1 MIAGWVI
8 ILVALIYLSAL
19 FTVAHFGDL
28 YGERFLKGPLRSTIY
43 ALTLAV
49 YCTSWTFFGSVGLAS
64 STGLDFLGIY
74 FGPILVISFGHG
86 FVKRVVHLTK
96 SQNILS
102 VSDFVAARYGK
113 SSRVAAIVAF
123 IAVIGSIPYIAL
135 QLKAITISLKTL
147 LDSIPGGVAGITT
160 PTLGALAF
168 VVAFVLAGFTVT
180 FGTRH
185 IDSREHH
192 TGLTIA
198 VAFESA
204 IKLAAFLAV
213 GVFVVWGMF
222 GGIGP
227 LIDMVKS
234 RADIT
239 PLVDRSNGFATVF
252 AMILLSFLII
262 LLLPRQFHMTMV
274 ENRDELDTKRAAWMF
289 PIYLVL
295 INLFVIPIAL
305 SSNLVFPPGMIDR
318 DMAILELP
326 LKAGNGIIALIVFLG
341 GLSAATAMVIV
352 ECVALGTMISNDLVM
367 PLLPTGRKL
376 FRDRSGDLGSQIL
389 WIRRIGI
396 ILILLLGF
404 VYFQSTSDAALA
416 SIGLVS
422 FAAIAQIAP
431 SFFGGLFWRRGTAL
445 GATAGLLSGLI
456 VWIYTLVL
464 PNLANPAL
472 FGIENLLRYGPF
484 DITWLKPTSLFGFD
498 FSPIANGAFFSLLTN
513 IAFFVAFSFVRAPSQ
528 IESNQADFF
537 VEAKNPLTKFNFRL
551 WRSSI
556 TVGDLKKLVA
566 RYLGAER
573 TQAAFLAYHGNYE
586 ADEQLASIEIIRF
599 AEYQLAS
606 AIGAASSRRVI
617 SILLSKGNVT
627 RTDALQLLDEASA
640 ALQQNR
646 ELLQH
651 ALDHARQGVTVFDS
665 NRTLLCWNR
674 AFQTLFDLP
683 DHMINVGTPLE
694 HIIRY
699 NTARNFYGP
708 GQNEIYFRRRY
719 ESFIRD
725 THPVRIRTHPSER
738 WLEIRSEHL
747 PDGGIV
753 TTYTDITETVKAEES
768 LSSANQLLESRVRE
782 RTEELLRLNREL
794 SDAKAEA
801 DDANL
806 SKTRF
811 LAAASHDI
819 LQPLNAARLYS
830 AALLEKEIAT
840 SEGQLVQNVATSL
853 EAVEEILTTLL
864 DISRLDAGAQKPEL
878 SDFPIEDLFSQLRIE
893 LEPSAQEKG
902 LTLDFIHSSLA
913 VRSDKRLLRRM
924 MQNLVSN
931 AIKYTPQGRVLVGCR
946 RRGSVVSI
954 SIIDSG
960 IGIPLGQRKAIFKEF
975 RRLDEGTKVARGLG
989 LGLSIVERIARLLK
1003 HPLKLQSVVGQG
1015 SHFSIEVPLSVKSI
1029 RKSKELIPR
1038 GQQVSIPNNLPILVI
1053 DNDEMILEGMK
1064 LLMSGWGC
1072 TVYTAKDGATALREF
1087 GAADTHHPLII
1098 ADYHLDYETGL
1109 DVIRSLRKQSGSD
1122 IPAILL
1128 TADRSKLVREHTQ
1141 AEGISL
1147 LHKPVKPASLRAVIM
1162 QAVLKMKVK
1171 NSSDQT
1177 LKDDHI

>member
-8 ILVALIYLSAL
+8 ILVALVYLSAL
-19 FTVAHFGDL
+19 FTIAHFGDL
-28 YGERFLKGPLRSTIY
+28 FGERFLKGPLRSTIY

-74 FGPILVISFGHG
+74 LGPILVIGLGHG
-86 FVKRVVHLTK
+86 FVRRVVQLTK

-147 LDSIPGGVAGITT
+147 LDAVPGGVAGIST

-168 VVAFVLAGFTVT
+168 VVAVVLAGFTVT

-198 VAFESA
+198 LAFESA

-213 GVFVVWGMF
+213 GVFVVWNMF
-222 GGIGP
+222 GGLGP
-227 LIDMVKS
+227 LIEMVKS
-234 RADIT
+234 RSDIT
-239 PLVDRSNGFATVF
+239 PLIDRSNGFATVF
-252 AMILLSFLII
+252 AMTLLSFLII

-289 PIYLVL
+289 PTYLFL
-295 INLFVIPIAL
+295 INIFVIPIAL

-326 LKAGNGIIALIVFLG
+326 LKAGNGVIALIVFLG

-367 PLLPTGRKL
+367 PLLPTGGKL

-389 WIRRIGI
+389 WIRRVGI
-396 ILILLLGF
+396 IIVLLLGF
-404 VYFQSTSDAALA
+404 VYFQSTSEAALA

-431 SFFGGLFWRRGTAL
+431 SFFGGLLWRRGTAL
-445 GATAGLLSGLI
+445 GATAGLLSGLL

-464 PNLANPAL
+464 PNLANPAF

-484 DITWLKPTSLFGFD
+484 GLTIFKPTSLFGFEL
-498 FSPIANGAFFSLLTN
+498 SPIANGALFSLLTN
-513 IAFFVAFSFVRAPSQ
+513 LIFFVAFSFLRLPTQ
-528 IESNQADFF
+528 IESLQAELF
-537 VEAKNPLTKFNFRL
+537 VKTRNPLTKFNFRL

-556 TVGDLKKLVA
+556 TIGDLKNSSHAISVRSEPK
-566 RYLGAER
+566 RP
-573 TQAAFLAYHGNYE
+573 FLAYPGGFE
-586 ADEQLASIEIIRF
+586 PDDQLASLEIIRF
-599 AEYQLAS
+599 AEFQLAS

-627 RTDALQLLDEASA
+627 RIDALQLLDDASA

-665 NRTLLCWNR
+665 NHTLLCWNR
-674 AFQTLFDLP
+674 AFQILFDLP
-683 DHMINVGTPLE
+683 DRLIHVGTPLE
-694 HIIRY
+694 QIIRY

-708 GQNEIYFRRRY
+708 GHSEVFYKRRF

-738 WLEIRSEHL
+738 WIEIRSVHL

-753 TTYTDITETVKAEES
+753 TTYTDITETVKAEEN
-768 LSSANQLLESRVRE
+768 LSSANLLLESRVRE

-830 AALLEKEIAT
+830 AALLEKDIPA
-840 SEGQLVQNVATSL
+840 SEGQLVHNVAASL

-878 SDFPIEDLFSQLRIE
+878 SDFPLDDLFSQLRIE
-893 LEPSAQEKG
+893 LEPSAKEKG
-902 LTLDFIHSSLA
+902 LELRFVHSSLA

-924 MQNLVSN
+924 LQNLISN
-931 AIKYTPQGRVLVGCR
+931 AIKYTPEGRVIVGCR
-946 RRGSVVSI
+946 RRGSYVSI
-954 SIIDSG
+954 SIIDTG
-960 IGIPLGQRKAIFKEF
+960 IGIPAGQRKAIFKEF
-975 RRLDEGTKVARGLG
+975 RRLEEGTKIARGLG
-989 LGLSIVERIARLLK
+989 LGLSIVERISRLLK
-1003 HPLKLQSVVGQG
+1003 HPLILHSDMKRG
-1015 SHFSIEVPLSVKSI
+1015 SHFSVEVPLSV
-1029 RKSKELIPR
+1029 RKVKKIKDMAPR
-1038 GQQVSIPNNLPILVI
+1038 RQQISIPDNLPVLVI

-1072 TVYTAKDGATALREF
+1072 IVYTARDRASAIQQFESSTF
-1087 GAADTHHPLII
+1087 HFPLII
-1098 ADYHLDYETGL
+1098 ADYHLDHETGL
-1109 DVIRSLRKQSGSD
+1109 DVIDALREKFD
-1122 IPAILL
+1122 KDLPAILL
-1128 TADRSKLVREHTQ
+1128 TADRSKQVRERTQ
-1141 AEGISL
+1141 ADDIFL
-1147 LHKPVKPASLRAVIM
+1147 LHKPVKPASLRALVM
-1162 QAVLKMKVK
+1162 QTVLAMKMR
-1171 NSSDQT
+1171 SSAAE
-1177 LKDDHI
+1177 

>member
-8 ILVALIYLSAL
+8 ILVALVYLSAL

-28 YGERFLKGPLRSTIY
+28 YGGRFLKGPLRSTIY

-74 FGPILVISFGHG
+74 LGPILVIGFGHR

-113 SSRVAAIVAF
+113 SSRVAAIVAL

-147 LDSIPGGVAGITT
+147 LDSVPDGVAGLST

-168 VVAFVLAGFTVT
+168 VVALVLAGFTVT

-227 LIDMVKS
+227 LIEVVKS
-234 RADIT
+234 RPDIT
-239 PLVDRSNGFATVF
+239 PLIDRSNGFATVF
-252 AMILLSFLII
+252 AMTLLSFLII

-289 PIYLVL
+289 PAYLIL
-295 INLFVIPIAL
+295 INIFVIPIAL
-305 SSNLVFPPGMIDR
+305 GSNLIFPPGMIDR

-326 LKAGNGIIALIVFLG
+326 LKAGNGVIALIVFLG

-367 PLLPTGRKL
+367 PLLPTSRKL
-376 FRDRSGDLGSQIL
+376 FRERSGDLGSQIL
-389 WIRRIGI
+389 TIRRIGI
-396 ILILLLGF
+396 VVILLLGL
-404 VYFQSTSDAALA
+404 VYFQSTSDATLA

-445 GATAGLLSGLI
+445 GATAGLLAGTF

-484 DITWLKPTSLFGFD
+484 GLAFLKPTALFGLEL
-498 FSPIANGAFFSLLTN
+498 STIANGAFFSLLTN
-513 IAFFVAFSFVRAPSQ
+513 LTFFIAFSFVRAPTQ
-528 IESNQADFF
+528 IESIQADFF
-537 VEAKNPLTKFNFRL
+537 VEAKNPLTNFNFRL

-566 RYLGAER
+566 RYLGAEQ
-573 TQAAFLAYHGNYE
+573 TQAAFLAYPGNYE
-586 ADEQLASIEIIRF
+586 TDDQLASIEIIRF
-599 AEYQLAS
+599 AEFQLAS
-606 AIGAASSRRVI
+606 AIGAASSRRII
-617 SILLSKGNVT
+617 SILLSRGNVT

-651 ALDHARQGVTVFDS
+651 ALNHARQGVTVFDS
-665 NRTLLCWNR
+665 NQTLLCWNR

-683 DHMINVGTPLE
+683 DHMIHVGTPLE

-699 NTARNFYGP
+699 NTARQFYGP
-708 GQNEIYFRRRY
+708 GQSEIYFKRRF

-725 THPVRIRTHPSER
+725 THPVRIRTHPAER
-738 WLEIRSEHL
+738 WIEIRSEHL

-753 TTYTDITETVKAEES
+753 TTYTDITETVKAEED
-768 LSSANQLLESRVRE
+768 LFSANQLLESRVRE

-830 AALLEKEIAT
+830 AALLEKDIP
-840 SEGQLVQNVATSL
+840 SSDGQLVQNVATSL

-893 LEPSAQEKG
+893 LEPSAKERG
-902 LTLDFIHSSLA
+902 LDLRFVHTSLA

-924 MQNLVSN
+924 IQNLVSN

-946 RRGSVVSI
+946 RRGSVISI
-954 SIIDSG
+954 SIIDTG
-960 IGIPLGQRKAIFKEF
+960 IGIPRDQRKAVFKEF

-989 LGLSIVERIARLLK
+989 LGLSIVERISRLLK
-1003 HPLKLQSVVGQG
+1003 HPLKLHSDVGRG
-1015 SHFSIEVPLSVKSI
+1015 SHFSIDVPLSVKTI
-1029 RKSKELIPR
+1029 KKSRDMGPR
-1038 GQQVSIPNNLPILVI
+1038 GQQISIPKGLPVLVI

-1072 TVYTAKDGATALREF
+1072 KIYTAKDGATALKEF
-1087 GAADTHHPLII
+1087 EQSTTQYPLII
-1098 ADYHLDYETGL
+1098 ADYHLDHETGL
-1109 DVIRSLRKQSGSD
+1109 DVIQSLREKFGLD
-1122 IPAILL
+1122 LPAILL
-1128 TADRSKLVREHTQ
+1128 TADRSKLVRERTQ
-1141 AEGISL
+1141 AEGIFL
-1147 LHKPVKPASLRAVIM
+1147 LHKPMKPASLRSVIM
-1162 QAVLKMKVK
+1162 QSVLAMKTR
-1171 NSSDQT
+1171 SSAAE
-1177 LKDDHI
+1177 

>member
-1 MIAGWVI
+1 MIADWVI

-19 FTVAHFGDL
+19 FTIAHFGDL
-28 YGERFLKGPLRSTIY
+28 YGERLLNGRFRSSIY

-64 STGLDFLGIY
+64 LTGLDFLGIY
-74 FGPILVISFGHG
+74 LGPILVIGFGHG
-86 FVKRVVHLTK
+86 FVRRVVQLTK

-113 SSRVAAIVAF
+113 SSRVAALVAF

-135 QLKAITISLKTL
+135 QLKAITVSLKTL
-147 LDSIPGGVAGITT
+147 LDAVPGSVAGVST
-160 PTLGALAF
+160 PTSGALALA
-168 VVAFVLAGFTVT
+168 VAIVLAGFTVT

-204 IKLAAFLAV
+204 IKLIAFLTV

-222 GGIGP
+222 DGIGP
-227 LIDMVKS
+227 LITVIQS
-234 RADIT
+234 RPDIT
-239 PLVDRSNGFATVF
+239 PLMDRSSGFTTVL
-252 AMILLSFLII
+252 AMMLLSFLII

-289 PIYLVL
+289 PTYLVL

-305 SSNLVFPPGMIDR
+305 GSNLIFPPGMIDR

-326 LKAGNGIIALIVFLG
+326 LKAGNGFIALIVFLG

-367 PLLPTGRKL
+367 PFLPTGRRL
-376 FRDRSGDLGSQIL
+376 FRDRAGDLGSQIL

-396 ILILLLGF
+396 VVILFLGF
-404 VYFQSTSDAALA
+404 VYFRSTSDAALA

-445 GATAGLLSGLI
+445 GATAGLVSGLL

-464 PNLANPAL
+464 PNLANPGL
-472 FGIENLLRYGPF
+472 FGIDDLLRSGPLG
-484 DITWLKPTSLFGFD
+484 IVALKPTSLFGTEL
-498 FSPIANGAFFSLLTN
+498 SPIANGAFFSLLVN
-513 IAFFVAFSFVRAPSQ
+513 LVFYIAFSYLRSPSQ
-528 IESNQADFF
+528 IETLQADLF
-537 VEAKNPLTKFNFRL
+537 VNPRNPLKNFNFRL
-551 WRSSI
+551 WRTSI
-556 TVGDLKKLVA
+556 TIGDLKKVVA
-566 RYLGAER
+566 RYLGFER
-573 TQAAFLAYHGNYE
+573 TNSAFLTYPGNIGDDDQP
-586 ADEQLASIEIIRF
+586 ATIEIIRF
-599 AEYQLAS
+599 AEFQLAS
-606 AIGAASSRRVI
+606 AVGAASSRRI
-617 SILLSKGNVT
+617 LSMLLSKGNVT
-627 RTDALQLLDEASA
+627 RSDALQLLDEASA

-665 NRTLLCWNR
+665 NQNLLCWNR

-683 DHMINVGTPLE
+683 DHIIHVGTPLE
-694 HIIRY
+694 EIIKY
-699 NTARNFYGP
+699 NTSRNFYGP
-708 GQNEIYFRRRY
+708 GKSDFYFRRRF
-719 ESFIRD
+719 ESFIND
-725 THPVRIRTHPSER
+725 THPVRIRTYPNKR
-738 WLEIRSEHL
+738 WLEVRSEHL

-753 TTYTDITETVKAEES
+753 TTYTDITETVKAEED

-830 AALLEKEIAT
+830 SALLEKGNAQSDGE
-840 SEGQLVQNVATSL
+840 LVQNVATSL

-878 SDFPIEDLFSQLRIE
+878 SDFLIDDLFTQLRIE
-893 LEPSAQEKG
+893 LEPSAKEKG
-902 LTLDFIHSSLA
+902 IRLDFVKSRLA
-913 VRSDKRLLRRM
+913 VRSDRRLLRRM
-924 MQNLVSN
+924 LQNLISN
-931 AIKYTPQGRVLVGCR
+931 AIKYTPKGRVLIGCR
-946 RRGSVVSI
+946 RRRDRIIVSV
-954 SIIDSG
+954 IDTG
-960 IGIPLGQRKAIFKEF
+960 LGIPAEQKKTIFKEF
-975 RRLDEGTKVARGLG
+975 KRLDEGAKVARGLG
-989 LGLSIVERIARLLK
+989 LGLSIVERISRLLK
-1003 HPLKLQSVVGQG
+1003 HPIKLLSEPGRG
-1015 SHFSIEVPLSVKSI
+1015 SHFSFEVPLSV
-1029 RKSKELIPR
+1029 R
-1038 GQQVSIPNNLPILVI
+1038 GAKKLSVAPITPTRSSLPLNFPILVI

-1064 LLMSGWGC
+1064 ILLEGWGC
-1072 TVYTAKDGATALREF
+1072 IVNTAKDGAEANTVF
-1087 GAADTHHPLII
+1087 KQGDKQHPLII
-1098 ADYHLDYETGL
+1098 ADYHLDTETGL
-1109 DVIRSLRKQSGSD
+1109 DVIADLRKRAGKVL
-1122 IPAILL
+1122 PAILL
-1128 TADRSKLVREHTQ
+1128 TADRSKAVREQTQ
-1141 AEGISL
+1141 AEEIYL
-1147 LHKPVKPASLRAVIM
+1147 LHKPVKPAALRALVTQCALAIEG
-1162 QAVLKMKVK
+1162 Q
-1171 NSSDQT
+1171 
-1177 LKDDHI
+1177 H

>member
-8 ILVALIYLSAL
+8 ILVALVYLSAL

-74 FGPILVISFGHG
+74 LGPILVIGFGHR
-86 FVKRVVHLTK
+86 FVKRVVQLTK

-147 LDSIPGGVAGITT
+147 LDSVPDGVAGLST

-192 TGLTIA
+192 TGLTIV

-204 IKLAAFLAV
+204 IKLAAFLVA
-213 GVFVVWGMF
+213 GIFIVWGMF

-227 LIDMVKS
+227 LIEMVQS
-234 RADIT
+234 RSDVA
-239 PLVDRSNGFATVF
+239 PLIERSNGFATVF
-252 AMILLSFLII
+252 AMTLLSFLII

-289 PIYLVL
+289 PAYLIL

-305 SSNLVFPPGMIDR
+305 GSNLIFPPGMIDR

-326 LKAGNGIIALIVFLG
+326 LKAGNGVIALIVFLG

-367 PLLPTGRKL
+367 PLLPTSGKL
-376 FRDRSGDLGSQIL
+376 FRERSGDLGSQIL
-389 WIRRIGI
+389 TIRRIGI
-396 ILILLLGF
+396 VVILLLGF

-445 GATAGLLSGLI
+445 GATAGLLAGLF

-472 FGIENLLRYGPF
+472 FGLENLLRYGPF
-484 DITWLKPTSLFGFD
+484 GLTLLKPTALFGLD
-498 FSPIANGAFFSLLTN
+498 LSPIANGAFFSLLTN
-513 IAFFVAFSFVRAPSQ
+513 LAFFIAFSFVRAPTQ
-528 IESNQADFF
+528 IESIQADFF
-537 VEAKNPLTKFNFRL
+537 VEAKNPLTNFNFRL

-573 TQAAFLAYHGNYE
+573 TQAAFLAYPGNYE
-586 ADEQLASIEIIRF
+586 TDDQLASIEIIRF
-599 AEYQLAS
+599 AEFQLAS
-606 AIGAASSRRVI
+606 AIGAASSRRII
-617 SILLSKGNVT
+617 SILLSRGNVT
-627 RTDALQLLDEASA
+627 RRDALQLLDEASA

-651 ALDHARQGVTVFDS
+651 ALNHARQGVTVFDS
-665 NRTLLCWNR
+665 NQTLLCWNR

-683 DHMINVGTPLE
+683 DHMIHVGTPLE
-694 HIIRY
+694 QIIRY
-699 NTARNFYGP
+699 NTARQFYGP
-708 GQNEIYFRRRY
+708 GQSEIYFKRRF

-725 THPVRIRTHPSER
+725 THPVRIRTHPAER
-738 WLEIRSEHL
+738 WIEIRSEHL

-753 TTYTDITETVKAEES
+753 TTYTDITETVKAEED
-768 LSSANQLLESRVRE
+768 LFSANQLLESRVRE

-830 AALLEKEIAT
+830 SALLEKDIPST
-840 SEGQLVQNVATSL
+840 EGQLVQNVATSL

-878 SDFPIEDLFSQLRIE
+878 SDFSIEDLFSQLRIE
-893 LEPSAQEKG
+893 LEPSAKEKG
-902 LTLDFIHSSLA
+902 LDLRFIHTSLA

-924 MQNLVSN
+924 MQNLISN
-931 AIKYTPQGRVLVGCR
+931 AIKYTPQGRVVVGCR

-954 SIIDSG
+954 SIIDTG
-960 IGIPLGQRKAIFKEF
+960 IGIPTSQRKAIFKEF

-989 LGLSIVERIARLLK
+989 LGLSIVERISRLLK
-1003 HPLKLQSVVGQG
+1003 HPLKLHSDIGRG
-1015 SHFSIEVPLSVKSI
+1015 SHFSIDVPLSVKMIKKMKDAS
-1029 RKSKELIPR
+1029 PR
-1038 GQQVSIPNNLPILVI
+1038 GQQISIPIGLPVLVI

-1072 TVYTAKDGATALREF
+1072 MIYTAKDGATALQEF
-1087 GAADTHHPLII
+1087 EQSATQYPLII
-1098 ADYHLDYETGL
+1098 ADYHLDHETGL
-1109 DVIRSLRKQSGSD
+1109 DVIQTLRDKID
-1122 IPAILL
+1122 PDLPAILL
-1128 TADRSKLVREHTQ
+1128 TADRSKLVRERTQ
-1141 AEGISL
+1141 AESIFL

-1162 QAVLKMKVK
+1162 QSVLAMKPR
-1171 NSSDQT
+1171 SSAAE
-1177 LKDDHI
+1177 